1 MQSQVFKITRCLQT
15 YRTRLGGNGG
25 LSHCYLTIW
34 RYCPLELLLLHLHLR

>member
-25 LSHCYLTIW
+25 LSHCYLTEL
-34 RYCPLELLLLHLHLR
+34 LELLILHLHLRQ